1 MTKPSRLLS
10 SRPAFA
16 ATVVYGLAWLVSE
29 RYNIGWDGWGQL
41 VQFVIT
47 LVLLREARA
56 EGKATQAKLDEL
68 VSALPQARSELVH
81 LEEADEAEVDRVR
94 R

>member
-1 MTKPSRLLS
+1 MKPSRLLS

-16 ATVVYGLAWLVSE
+16 VTLVYGLAWFTVE
-29 RYNIGWDGWGQL
+29 AGNIGWDGWGQL
-41 VQFVIT
+41 IQFLLT

-68 VSALPQARSELVH
+68 VAALPEARDELAH
-81 LEEADEAEVDRVR
+81 AEELAEEAVDALR

>member
-1 MTKPSRLLS
+1 MKPSRLLS

-16 ATVVYGLAWLVSE
+16 LTAVYGLTWFVQQAG
-29 RYNIGWDGWGQL
+29 NIGWDGWGQL
-41 VQFVIT
+41 VQFFIT

-68 VSALPQARSELVH
+68 LAALPEARDELAH
-81 LEEADEAEVDRVR
+81 AEERAEAEVDQLR